1 MNYTENLHVQDFCAP
16 DVPPEINQEDVT
28 QLIIEEQ
35 EAGPSDLASMPTSVQ
50 VNIILNKF
58 Q

>member
-35 EAGPSDLASMPTSVQ
+35 KLVPL
-50 VNIILNKF
+50 I
-58 Q
+58 